1 MRPPR
6 RRRAKSGARRPR
18 GRAAPAERQRRGPQE
33 RGPQHSSALRR
44 ALSQQCRDV
53 VSTVQL
59 AEENAVLSYPR
70 WMNALLDKSAGTSMA
85 PTVGPTFEVGSQPSI
100 VLLASLSLHS
110 EPASEQ
116 WGRRSAGSRTSGVR
130 RRREP

>member
-1 MRPPR
+1 M
-6 RRRAKSGARRPR
+6 
-18 GRAAPAERQRRGPQE
+18 
-33 RGPQHSSALRR
+33 
-44 ALSQQCRDV
+44 
-53 VSTVQL
+53 STVQL

-85 PTVGPTFEVGSQPSI
+85 PTVGPTFEVGSQPST

-116 WGRRSAGSRTSGVR
+116 WGRRSAARGL
-130 RRREP
+130 

>member
-6 RRRAKSGARRPR
+6 RRCAKSGARRPR

-33 RGPQHSSALRR
+33 RGPQHSAALRR

-100 VLLASLSLHS
+100 VLLGEPVVGSALGLWGSWQT
-110 EPASEQ
+110 EPAS
-116 WGRRSAGSRTSGVR
+116 
-130 RRREP
+130 